1 MHILSDAI
9 VKLGVRN
16 LDWDNDLRLALLLS
30 GQQPTTAMNIRK
42 SKPWNLPESAAT
54 AEGDYLNRRKFLRAV
69 GLGSGTLIGGSMAR
83 AATGGFPSTKNEN
96 YLLGKLE
103 ATEFDLI
110 AGYNNF
116 YEFSYEKG
124 EVQKLANQGWN
135 TEPWTIEIAGH
146 VDNPMKIDVNELIK
160 KVGGIEQRVYRFRCV
175 EAWSM
180 VIPWDGFQL
189 SSLIDL
195 AQPTSKAKFLKF
207 TTFYDPEPA
216 PGQKGGSIDWPYE
229 EGLTVEE
236 ARNELTLLATGI
248 YGKPIPN
255 QNGAPVRLVVPW
267 KYGFKSIKSIVK
279 IEFSDKQPMNTWQA
293 LQPREYGFYAN
304 VNPQVDHPRWSQAT
318 ERIIGSGF
326 FSKRKDT
333 LMFNG
338 YEEQVVQMYKGLDLR
353 RFF

>member
-1 MHILSDAI
+1 METFAF
-9 VKLGVRN
+9 GFE
-16 LDWDNDLRLALLLS
+16 LL
-30 GQQPTTAMNIRK
+30 PFA
-42 SKPWNLPESAAT
+42 
-54 AEGDYLNRRKFLRAV
+54 F
-69 GLGSGTLIGGSMAR
+69 GG
-83 AATGGFPSTKNEN
+83 
-96 YLLGKLE
+96 
-103 ATEFDLI
+103 
-110 AGYNNF
+110 
-116 YEFSYEKG
+116 
-124 EVQKLANQGWN
+124 
-135 TEPWTIEIAGH
+135 
-146 VDNPMKIDVNELIK
+146 
-160 KVGGIEQRVYRFRCV
+160 GGIEQRVYRFRCV

-207 TTFYDPEPA
+207 TTFYDPESA

-304 VNPQVDHPRWSQAT
+304 VNPEVDHPRWSQAT

-338 YEEQVVQMYKGLDLR
+338 YEEQVAHMYKGLDLR
-353 RFF
+353 RFY

>member
-9 VKLGVRN
+9 VKLGVRI

-30 GQQPTTAMNIRK
+30 SQQPTTAMNIRK

-69 GLGSGTLIGGSMAR
+69 GLGSGALIGGSMAR

-96 YLLGKLE
+96 YLLGKLK
-103 ATEFDLI
+103 ATDFDLI

-195 AQPTSKAKFLKF
+195 AQPTSRAKFLKF
-207 TTFYDPEPA
+207 TTFYDPESA

-236 ARNELTLLATGI
+236 ARNELTFLATGI

-304 VNPQVDHPRWSQAT
+304 VNPEVDHPRWSQAT

-338 YEEQVVQMYKGLDLR
+338 YEEQVAHMYKGLDLR
-353 RFF
+353 RFY

>member
-1 MHILSDAI
+1 
-9 VKLGVRN
+9 
-16 LDWDNDLRLALLLS
+16 
-30 GQQPTTAMNIRK
+30 MNIRNKK
-42 SKPWNLPESAAT
+42 SWHLPESAAT
-54 AEGDYLNRRKFLRAV
+54 PENDYLNRRKFLKAV
-69 GLGSGTLIGGSMAR
+69 GLGSGALIGDSMAR
-83 AATGGFPSTKNEN
+83 AATGGFPSAKNEN
-96 YLLGKLE
+96 YLLEKLE
-103 ATEFDLI
+103 PTDFELI

-116 YEFSYEKG
+116 YEFSYDKS
-124 EVQKLANQGWN
+124 EVQKLANQGWE

-146 VDNPMKIDVNELIK
+146 VDNPMKIDVNDLIK

-189 SSLIDL
+189 SALIDL

-207 TTFYDPEPA
+207 YTFYDPESA
-216 PGQKGGSIDWPYE
+216 PGQKGGSIDWPYV
-229 EGLTVEE
+229 EGLTMEE
-236 ARNELTLLATGI
+236 ARNELTLLASGI

-255 QNGAPVRLVVPW
+255 QNGAPIRLVVPW

-279 IEFSDKQPMNTWQA
+279 IEFTNKQPMNTWQA

-304 VNPQVDHPRWSQAT
+304 VNPKVDHPRWSQAT

-338 YEEQVVQMYKGLDLR
+338 YEEQVGQMYKDLDLR
-353 RFF
+353 RFY